1 MNICSERLLIIGGIE
16 LWGCIFDVQ
25 WKWWVDGD
33 VDDDVNNN
41 GGVDN
46 NNGDGDDEDGN
57 GDEEE
62 SIRVGDD
69 GKKGRCGIGV
79 VWYSGVV

>member
-1 MNICSERLLIIGGIE
+1 MRMV
-16 LWGCIFDVQ
+16 FDVQ

-69 GKKGRCGIGV
+69 GKKGWCGIGV

>member
-1 MNICSERLLIIGGIE
+1 MYSES
-16 LWGCIFDVQ
+16 
-25 WKWWVDGD
+25 DG
-33 VDDDVNNN
+33 VNNN

-46 NNGDGDDEDGN
+46 NNGDGDDEDVN

>member
-1 MNICSERLLIIGGIE
+1 M
-16 LWGCIFDVQ
+16 
-25 WKWWVDGD
+25 KVDDG
-33 VDDDVNNN
+33 DDVNNN
-41 GGVDN
+41 GDVDN
-46 NNGDGDDEDGN
+46 NDDDLDDEDGN

>member
-1 MNICSERLLIIGGIE
+1 MRMV
-16 LWGCIFDVQ
+16 FDVQ

-33 VDDDVNNN
+33 DGVDVDNDDDL
-41 GGVDN
+41 
-46 NNGDGDDEDGN
+46 DDEN